1 MVLCHYGKVRFIVR
15 NNALSVRGRFAAT
28 GVRRSQKSLFKAVA
42 AALEPLESRQ
52 MLSAGDPIGSTTVTE
67 VGVNER
73 GGYVVHLEDQS
84 LIQVGS
90 VGTCGEMQIAFAT
103 FDAAG
108 NNTSSNT
115 IVLPTDL
122 TNTGY

>member
-73 GGYVVHLEDQS
+73 SGFVAHLGEQS
-84 LIQVGS
+84 LIHG
-90 VGTCGEMQIAFAT
+90 GNGGNRGEMQNSFSP
-103 FDAAG
+103 FYAAR
-108 NNTSSNT
+108 NKTRRNTN
-115 IVLPTDL
+115 
-122 TNTGY
+122 